1 MQVVQLNLKS
11 EAQYPGDF
19 LESKLLWKK
28 TEILMKKTEKHV
40 IDRIYRSIVR
50 PILTYWCIVW
60 WEAMRNTSY
69 RNTLTKAQICTAVG
83 TSDTTHST
91 PY

>member
-1 MQVVQLNLKS
+1 MQVVQLKQKI
-11 EAQYPGDF
+11 EAQYPGEF
-19 LESKLLWKK
+19 LDTNLLWKK
-28 TEILMKKTEKHV
+28 AETLMKKTEKHV
-40 IDRIYRSIVR
+40 IDWIYRSIVR
-50 PILTYWCIVW
+50 PILIYWCIVW

-69 RNTLTKAQICTAVG
+69 RNTLTKTQIWTAVG